1 MFTLIESEQHSQS
14 CVIDCG
20 NEFVEKLS
28 NDHIQ
33 QSSTRTDLCFPFI
46 RITSQKYCFF
56 SMILSTLLIIA
67 QIDKLSKSKQK
78 ILPLKMKL

>member
-33 QSSTRTDLCFPFI
+33 QSNTRTDFCFPFI
-46 RITSQKYCFF
+46 RIKSQKSYFFNDIINTTSYC
-56 SMILSTLLIIA
+56 S
-67 QIDKLSKSKQK
+67 DR
-78 ILPLKMKL
+78 